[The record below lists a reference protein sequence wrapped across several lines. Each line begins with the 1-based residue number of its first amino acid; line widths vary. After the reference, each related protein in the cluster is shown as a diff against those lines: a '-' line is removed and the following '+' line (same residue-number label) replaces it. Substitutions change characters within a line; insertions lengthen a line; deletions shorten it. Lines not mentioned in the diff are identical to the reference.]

1 MTFNIKVI
9 VFHKSNFTGLSIL
22 CKMPETRR
30 CVIIQAFCQKAWI
43 VMSYCIHFCIQ
54 THPSSWKF
62 VLSASLFSHLCML
75 TWCVR
80 AAQSCV
86 THHQVGRPPLR
97 LRPGVEDKAAY
108 LREKKAREETT
119 WDHRNTLRA
128 VCIYSSVVIPLSAED
143 ICPWSVR
150 HVPIELLL
158 SGLCGLWQ

>member
-1 MTFNIKVI
+1 
-9 VFHKSNFTGLSIL
+9 
-22 CKMPETRR
+22 
-30 CVIIQAFCQKAWI
+30 
-43 VMSYCIHFCIQ
+43 MSYCIHFCIQ

-108 LREKKAREETT
+108 LQEKKAREETT

-158 SGLCGLWQ
+158 SGLCGLWQKKKRKGKRTMSLCWKCVKEFEVYFSICCRKMMKK